1 MKKTDKYCSLPLGR
15 LHDEMISPFFM
26 SSGSFEQDDINVQ
39 HKKAAVVQKKRT
51 RFMGELLRSKGFL
64 WLASTHGVMGG
75 WQQAG
80 NMLRLTI
87 SFRLPFPTRTVFAPS
102 MLGRKYKLNLNL
114 SKVLEYIS
122 EM

>member
-1 MKKTDKYCSLPLGR
+1 MKKPDKYCSLPGR

-87 SFRLPFPTRTVFAPS
+87 SYFILHFQLESVFVIDV
-102 MLGRKYKLNLNL
+102 R
-114 SKVLEYIS
+114 
-122 EM
+122 